1 MIRRT
6 LRSTLLVAAVVA
18 FPHLCPAP
26 LIYKPGE
33 GWTYEAYGGD
43 TSWKKTRAKDQ
54 LEVAEKAFEKKEY
67 DLSLKAAK
75 ETVKKW
81 PLSDYAPKAQF
92 LVGRSLEEQKKDEE
106 AFKAY
111 QTLLEKY
118 PKVENYQEVL
128 KRQFEISNRYLGG
141 QWFKLWG
148 VVPFFPSM
156 EKTSKMYEKVIK
168 NGPYSDVA
176 PLAQM
181 SIGTAQEKRGEFT
194 DAVKAYEKA
203 ADKYHD
209 QKALAAD
216 ALFKAGQTH
225 LKQARNAEYDQ
236 GVAGRAI
243 ASFTDFIS
251 LYPEDKRVPEARKN
265 IDGLRAEQARGA
277 IQIAKFYEKKKQWS
291 GALVYYNEVLI
302 KDPESPFAPEAKR
315 RIEFLK
321 SLPGVAAGPVTATT
335 TNAVPAVPV
344 APVTPPPAKP

>member
-6 LRSTLLVAAVVA
+6 LRVTLLLAVVVA
-18 FPHLCPAP
+18 FPHVCPAP

-33 GWTYEAYGGD
+33 GWSYEPYGGD
-43 TSWKKTRAKDQ
+43 SSWKKTRAKDQ
-54 LEVAEKAFEKKEY
+54 LEVAEKAFEKKDY
-67 DLSLKAAK
+67 DLSLKAARL
-75 ETVKKW
+75 TVNKW

-92 LVGRSLEEQKKDEE
+92 LVGRSLEELKKDEE

-118 PKVENYQEVL
+118 PKAENYQDVL
-128 KRQFEISNRYLGG
+128 KRQFEIANRYLGG

-148 VVPFFPSM
+148 VIPFFPSM

-181 SIGTAQEKRGEFT
+181 SIGTANEKRGEFT

-209 QKALAAD
+209 QKNLAAD

-225 LKQARNAEYDQ
+225 LKQAKTAEYDQ
-236 GVAGRAI
+236 GVAAKAI
-243 ASFTDFIS
+243 ATFTDFIS
-251 LYPEDKRVPEARKN
+251 LYPDDKRVPEARKN
-265 IDGLRAEQARGA
+265 IDSLRAEQARGA
-277 IQIAKFYEKKKQWS
+277 MKVAQFYEKKKQWS

-302 KDPESPFAPEAKR
+302 KDPDSTFAAEAKH

-321 SLPGVAAGPVTATT
+321 TLPGVAAGPAATT
-335 TNAVPAVPV
+335 GTNA
-344 APVTPPPAKP
+344 PPAPAPKP

>member
-1 MIRRT
+1 MIRRIF
-6 LRSTLLVAAVVA
+6 RATLLLAAVIA
-18 FPHLCPAP
+18 FPHLSPAP
-26 LIYKPGE
+26 LIYKAGE
-33 GWTYEAYGGD
+33 GWTYEPFGSTGN
-43 TSWKKTRAKDQ
+43 WQKTRAKDQ
-54 LEVAEKAFEKKEY
+54 LEVAEQAFEKKDY
-67 DLSLKAAK
+67 DLALKAARH
-75 ETVKKW
+75 TVKKW
-81 PLSDYAPKAQF
+81 PLSDHAPKAQF
-92 LVGRSLEEQKKDEE
+92 LVGRSLEEKKKDEE

-111 QTLLEKY
+111 QSLIETY

-156 EKTSKMYEKVIK
+156 ERTSQMYEKVIK
-168 NGPYSDVA
+168 NGPYSEVA

-181 SIGTAQEKRGEFT
+181 NIGTAQEKRGEFT

-236 GVAGRAI
+236 GIAGKAI
-243 ASFTDFIS
+243 AAFTDFIA
-251 LYPEDKRVPEARKN
+251 LYPEDKRVTEARKN

-277 IQIAKFYEKKKQWS
+277 IEVARFYEKKRQWN

-302 KDPESPFAPEAKR
+302 KDPDSERATEAKR

-321 SLPGVAAGPVTATT
+321 SLPGVLTT
-335 TNAVPAVPV
+335 PGTTPNTTPAEAV
-344 APVTPPPAKP
+344 KPQ

>member
-6 LRSTLLVAAVVA
+6 FRAVLLLTAMLSLPQV
-18 FPHLCPAP
+18 CPAP

-33 GWTYEAYGGD
+33 GWTYEAFGTTGN
-43 TSWKKTRAKDQ
+43 WQKTRAKDQ
-54 LEVAEKAFEKKEY
+54 LEVAEQAFEQKDF
-67 DLSLKAAK
+67 DLALKAARH
-75 ETVKKW
+75 TVKKW

-92 LVGRSLEEQKKDEE
+92 LVGRSLEEQNKDEA
-106 AFKAY
+106 AFNAY
-111 QTLLEKY
+111 QSLIETY

-148 VVPFFPSM
+148 VVPFFPNM
-156 EKTSKMYEKVIK
+156 ERTSKMYEKVIK
-168 NGPYSDVA
+168 NGPYSEVA

-181 SIGTAQEKRGEFT
+181 NIGTALEKRGEFT

-225 LKQARNAEYDQ
+225 LKQAKNAEYDQ
-236 GVAGRAI
+236 GIAGRAI
-243 ASFTDFIS
+243 AAFTDFIA
-251 LYPEDKRVPEARKN
+251 LYPEDKRVADARKN

-277 IQIAKFYEKKKQWS
+277 IEVARFYEKKSQWN

-302 KDPESPFAPEAKR
+302 KDPDSSLAAEAKR

-321 SLPGVAAGPVTATT
+321 SLPGVVTTPSAA
-335 TNAVPAVPV
+335 TNAAPA
-344 APVTPPPAKP
+344 APVKP

>member
-1 MIRRT
+1 MTMIRCTFRAV
-6 LRSTLLVAAVVA
+6 LLLTAVLALPQV
-18 FPHLCPAP
+18 CPAP

-33 GWTYEAYGGD
+33 GWSYEPYGS
-43 TSWKKTRAKDQ
+43 TSNWQKTRAKDQ
-54 LEVAEKAFEKKEY
+54 LEVAEQAFEKKDY
-67 DLSLKAAK
+67 DLALKAARH
-75 ETVKKW
+75 TVKKW
-81 PLSDYAPKAQF
+81 ELSDYAPKAQF
-92 LVGRSLEEQKKDEE
+92 LVGRSLEELKKDEE
-106 AFKAY
+106 AFQAY

-128 KRQFEISNRYLGG
+128 KRQFEITNRYLGG

-176 PLAQM
+176 PQAQM
-181 SIGTAQEKRGEFT
+181 NIGEAQEKQKEFT
-194 DAVKAYEKA
+194 GAVKAYEKV

-209 QKALAAD
+209 QKGYAAA

-225 LKQARNAEYDQ
+225 LKQARTAEYDQ
-236 GVAGRAI
+236 GIAARAI

-251 LYPEDKRVPEARKN
+251 LYPEDKRVAEARKN
-265 IDGLRAEQARGA
+265 IDTLRSEQARGA
-277 IQIAKFYEKKKQWS
+277 VEVAKFYEKKRQWS

-302 KDPESPFAPEAKR
+302 KDPDSPQAADAKR

-321 SLPGVAAGPVTATT
+321 TLPGVSIEPART
-335 TNAVPAVPV
+335 TNA
-344 APVTPPPAKP
+344 APVTPVNPK

>member
-1 MIRRT
+1 MIQRIFRV
-6 LRSTLLVAAVVA
+6 TLLLAAVLA
-18 FPHLCPAP
+18 FPHLSPAP
-26 LIYKPGE
+26 LIYKAGE
-33 GWTYEAYGGD
+33 GWTYEPYGSTG
-43 TSWKKTRAKDQ
+43 SWQKTRAKDQ
-54 LEVAEKAFEKKEY
+54 LEVAEQAFEKKDY
-67 DLSLKAAK
+67 DLALKAARH
-75 ETVKKW
+75 TVKKW

-111 QTLLEKY
+111 QELLEKY
-118 PKVENYQEVL
+118 PKVENYAEVL
-128 KRQFEISNRYLGG
+128 KRQFEIGNRYLGG

-176 PLAQM
+176 PQAQM
-181 SIGTAQEKRGEFT
+181 NIGSAQEKRGEFT

-209 QKALAAD
+209 QKNLAAD

-236 GVAGRAI
+236 GIAGKAI
-243 ASFTDFIS
+243 AAFTDFIS
-251 LYPEDKRVPEARKN
+251 LYPEDKRVADARKN
-265 IDGLRAEQARGA
+265 IDGLRTEQARGA
-277 IQIAKFYEKKKQWS
+277 MEIAKFYEKKRQWS
-291 GALVYYNEVLI
+291 GAMVYYNEVLI
-302 KDPESPFAPEAKR
+302 KDPDSALAPEAKR

-321 SLPGVAAGPVTATT
+321 SLPGVSAAAPAPT

-344 APVTPPPAKP
+344 VPVKPQ

>member
-6 LRSTLLVAAVVA
+6 FCAGLLLAAVIA
-18 FPHLCPAP
+18 FPQLSPAP

-33 GWTYEAYGGD
+33 GWTYEAFGTTGK
-43 TSWKKTRAKDQ
+43 WQKPRAKDQ
-54 LEVAEKAFEKKEY
+54 LEVAEQAFEKKDY
-67 DLSLKAAK
+67 DLALKAARH
-75 ETVKKW
+75 TVKKW

-92 LVGRSLEEQKKDEE
+92 LVGRSLEEQKKDED

-141 QWFKLWG
+141 QRFKLWG
-148 VVPFFPSM
+148 VVPTFPSM
-156 EKTSKMYEKVIK
+156 EKTTQMYEKVIK
-168 NGPYSDVA
+168 NGPYSEVA
-176 PLAQM
+176 PQAQM

-194 DAVKAYEKA
+194 DAVRAYEKA

-209 QKALAAD
+209 QKNLAAD

-225 LKQARNAEYDQ
+225 LKQAKNAEYDQ
-236 GVAGRAI
+236 GIAGKAI
-243 ASFTDFIS
+243 AAFTDFIS
-251 LYPEDKRVPEARKN
+251 LYPEDKRVSEARKN
-265 IDGLRAEQARGA
+265 IDSLRAEQARGA
-277 IQIAKFYEKKKQWS
+277 IEVARFYEKKKQWS

-302 KDPESPFAPEAKR
+302 KDPDSPLAAEAKR

-321 SLPGVAAGPVTATT
+321 SLPGVASAPSTNAPA
-335 TNAVPAVPV
+335 TNAVPVEAV
-344 APVTPPPAKP
+344 KPQ

>member
-1 MIRRT
+1 MIRRIF
-6 LRSTLLVAAVVA
+6 RAGLLAAAVLA
-18 FPHLCPAP
+18 FPHLSPAP

-33 GWTYEAYGGD
+33 GWSYEPYGGD
-43 TSWKKTRAKDQ
+43 SSWKKTRAKDQ
-54 LEVAEKAFEKKEY
+54 LEVAEKSFEKKDY
-67 DLSLKAAK
+67 DLALKAAR

-156 EKTSKMYEKVIK
+156 EKTSKMYEKVIQ

-209 QKALAAD
+209 QKDLAAD

-225 LKQARNAEYDQ
+225 LKQAKNAEYDQ
-236 GVAGRAI
+236 GIAGRAI
-243 ASFTDFIS
+243 AAFTDFIS
-251 LYPEDKRVPEARKN
+251 LYPDDKRVPEARKH
-265 IDGLRAEQARGA
+265 IDNLRAEQARGA
-277 IQIAKFYEKKKQWS
+277 VKIAQFYEKKRQWS

-302 KDPESPFAPEAKR
+302 KDPESPFAAEAKH

-321 SLPGVAAGPVTATT
+321 SLPGVTSAPTTT
-335 TNAVPAVPV
+335 TNAAPTVPV
-344 APVTPPPAKP
+344 VPVKPQ

>member
-6 LRSTLLVAAVVA
+6 FRVTLLLVALVA
-18 FPHLCPAP
+18 FPHLSPAP

-33 GWTYEAYGGD
+33 GWTYEPFGSTGNWQK
-43 TSWKKTRAKDQ
+43 SRAKDQ
-54 LEVAEKAFEKKEY
+54 LEVAEQAFEKKDY
-67 DLSLKAAK
+67 DLALKAARH
-75 ETVKKW
+75 TVKKW

-92 LVGRSLEEQKKDEE
+92 LVGRSLEEQKKDEQ

-111 QTLLEKY
+111 QSLIETY

-156 EKTSKMYEKVIK
+156 ERTSQMYEKVIK
-168 NGPYSDVA
+168 NGPYSEVA

-181 SIGTAQEKRGEFT
+181 NIGTAQEKRGEFS

-203 ADKYHD
+203 ADKYYD
-209 QKALAAD
+209 QKSLAAD

-225 LKQARNAEYDQ
+225 LKQAKNAEYDQ
-236 GVAGRAI
+236 GIAGRAI
-243 ASFTDFIS
+243 AAFTDFIA
-251 LYPEDKRVPEARKN
+251 LYPEDKRVAEARKN
-265 IDGLRAEQARGA
+265 IDGLRSEQARGA
-277 IQIAKFYEKKKQWS
+277 LEVAKFYEKKRQWN

-302 KDPESPFAPEAKR
+302 KDPDSERASEAKR

-321 SLPGVAAGPVTATT
+321 SLPGVLTPASPT
-335 TNAVPAVPV
+335 TNAAPAEAV
-344 APVTPPPAKP
+344 KPQ

>member
-6 LRSTLLVAAVVA
+6 LRATLLLAAVVA
-18 FPHLCPAP
+18 FPHPSPAP
-26 LIYKPGE
+26 LIYKAGE
-33 GWTYEAYGGD
+33 GWTYEPYGSTGN
-43 TSWKKTRAKDQ
+43 WQKTRAKDQ
-54 LEVAEKAFEKKEY
+54 LEVAEQAFEKKDY
-67 DLSLKAAK
+67 DLALKAARH
-75 ETVKKW
+75 TVKKW

-92 LVGRSLEEQKKDEE
+92 LAGRSLEELKKDED

-128 KRQFEISNRYLGG
+128 KRQFEITNRYLGG

-156 EKTSKMYEKVIK
+156 ERTSKMYEKVIK
-168 NGPYSDVA
+168 NGPYSEIA
-176 PLAQM
+176 PQAQM
-181 SIGTAQEKRGEFT
+181 NIGTAQEKRGEFT

-209 QKALAAD
+209 QKQLAAD

-236 GVAGRAI
+236 GIAGKAI
-243 ASFTDFIS
+243 AAFTDFIA
-251 LYPEDKRVPEARKN
+251 LYPEDKRVAEARKN

-277 IQIAKFYEKKKQWS
+277 MEVAKFYEKKRQWS

-302 KDPESPFAPEAKR
+302 KDPESPFAAEAKR

-321 SLPGVAAGPVTATT
+321 SLPGVSAASTPA

-344 APVTPPPAKP
+344 KPQ

>member
-6 LRSTLLVAAVVA
+6 FRAVLLLTAVLALPQV
-18 FPHLCPAP
+18 CPAP

-33 GWTYEAYGGD
+33 GWSYEPYGS
-43 TSWKKTRAKDQ
+43 TSNWQKTRAKDQ
-54 LEVAEKAFEKKEY
+54 LEVAEQAFEKKDY
-67 DLSLKAAK
+67 DLALKAARY
-75 ETVKKW
+75 TVKKW
-81 PLSDYAPKAQF
+81 ELSDYAPKAQF
-92 LVGRSLEEQKKDEE
+92 LVGRSLEELKKDEE
-106 AFKAY
+106 AFQAY

-128 KRQFEISNRYLGG
+128 KRQFEITNRYLGG

-176 PLAQM
+176 PQAQM
-181 SIGTAQEKRGEFT
+181 NIGAAQEKRKEFP
-194 DAVKAYEKA
+194 DAVKAYEKV

-209 QKALAAD
+209 QKAYAAD

-225 LKQARNAEYDQ
+225 LKQARTAEYDQ
-236 GVAGRAI
+236 GIAAKAI

-251 LYPEDKRVPEARKN
+251 LYPEDKRVAEARKN
-265 IDGLRAEQARGA
+265 IDALRTEQARGA
-277 IQIAKFYEKKKQWS
+277 IEIAKFYEKKKLWS

-302 KDPESPFAPEAKR
+302 KDPDSPQAADAKR

-321 SLPGVAAGPVTATT
+321 TLPGVSADPTTT
-335 TNAVPAVPV
+335 TNAAPVVPV
-344 APVTPPPAKP
+344 APVNPK

>member
-6 LRSTLLVAAVVA
+6 LRATLLLVAVIA
-18 FPHLCPAP
+18 FPHLSPAP
-26 LIYKPGE
+26 LIYTPGE
-33 GWTYEAYGGD
+33 GWTYEAYGSTGN
-43 TSWKKTRAKDQ
+43 WQKTRAKDQ
-54 LEVAEKAFEKKEY
+54 LEVAEQAFEKKDY
-67 DLSLKAAK
+67 DLALKAARHA
-75 ETVKKW
+75 VKKW

-92 LVGRSLEEQKKDEE
+92 LVGRSLEEQKKDED

-118 PKVENYQEVL
+118 PKVENYEEVL

-141 QWFKLWG
+141 QRFKLWG
-148 VVPFFPSM
+148 VVPTFPSM
-156 EKTSKMYEKVIK
+156 EKTSAMYEKVIK
-168 NGPYSDVA
+168 NGPYSVVA
-176 PLAQM
+176 PQAQM

-194 DAVKAYEKA
+194 DAVRAYEKA

-209 QKALAAD
+209 QKNLAAD

-225 LKQARNAEYDQ
+225 LKQAKNAEYDQ
-236 GVAGRAI
+236 GIAGRAI
-243 ASFTDFIS
+243 SAFTDFIS

-277 IQIAKFYEKKKQWS
+277 IEVARFYEKKKQWS

-302 KDPESPFAPEAKR
+302 KDPDSALAAEAKR

-321 SLPGVAAGPVTATT
+321 SLPGVAAAPATT
-335 TNAVPAVPV
+335 TNAVPVEAV
-344 APVTPPPAKP
+344 KP

>member
-1 MIRRT
+1 MIRRNF
-6 LRSTLLVAAVVA
+6 RAVLLLAAVFA
-18 FPHLCPAP
+18 LPQLCPAP
-26 LIYKPGE
+26 LIYKAGE
-33 GWTYEAYGGD
+33 GWVYEPYGSTG
-43 TSWKKTRAKDQ
+43 SWQKTRAKDQ
-54 LEVAEKAFEKKEY
+54 LEVAEQAFEKKDY
-67 DLSLKAAK
+67 DLALKAGRY
-75 ETVKKW
+75 TVKKW

-92 LVGRSLEEQKKDEE
+92 LVGRSLEEQKKDED

-128 KRQFEISNRYLGG
+128 KRQFEIANRYLGG

-148 VVPFFPSM
+148 VIPFFPSM

-168 NGPYSDVA
+168 NGPYSEVA

-181 SIGTAQEKRGEFT
+181 NIGTAEEKRKEFP

-209 QKALAAD
+209 QKGIAAD

-225 LKQARNAEYDQ
+225 LKQASTAEYDQ
-236 GVAGRAI
+236 GVAAKAI
-243 ASFTDFIS
+243 AAFTDFIS
-251 LYPEDKRVPEARKN
+251 LYPEDKRVADARKN
-265 IDGLRAEQARGA
+265 IDNLRSEQARGA
-277 IQIAKFYEKKKQWS
+277 MKIAQFYEKKRQWS

-302 KDPESPFAPEAKR
+302 KDPDSSMAADAKH

-321 SLPGVAAGPVTATT
+321 SLPGVGPAPAK
-335 TNAVPAVPV
+335 TNA
-344 APVTPPPAKP
+344 APVEAAKPK

>member
-6 LRSTLLVAAVVA
+6 LRATLLLAAVFA
-18 FPHLCPAP
+18 LPHLSPAP
-26 LIYKPGE
+26 LVYKAGE
-33 GWTYEAYGGD
+33 GWTYEPYGGD
-43 TSWKKTRAKDQ
+43 SSWKKTRAKDQ
-54 LEVAEKAFEKKEY
+54 LEVAEKAFEKKDF

-92 LVGRSLEEQKKDEE
+92 LVGRSLEEQKKDEL

-111 QTLLEKY
+111 QELLEKY

-128 KRQFEISNRYLGG
+128 KRQFEISNRFLGG

-156 EKTSKMYEKVIK
+156 EKTTKMYEKVIK

-176 PLAQM
+176 PQAQM

-209 QKALAAD
+209 QKNLAAD

-236 GVAGRAI
+236 GIAAKAI
-243 ASFTDFIS
+243 AAFTDFIS
-251 LYPEDKRVPEARKN
+251 LYPEDKRVAEARKN

-277 IQIAKFYEKKKQWS
+277 IEIAKFYEKRRQWS

-302 KDPESPFAPEAKR
+302 KDPESPFADEAKR

-321 SLPGVAAGPVTATT
+321 SLPGVTPAPATS
-335 TNAVPAVPV
+335 TNATPAEV
-344 APVTPPPAKP
+344 AKPQ